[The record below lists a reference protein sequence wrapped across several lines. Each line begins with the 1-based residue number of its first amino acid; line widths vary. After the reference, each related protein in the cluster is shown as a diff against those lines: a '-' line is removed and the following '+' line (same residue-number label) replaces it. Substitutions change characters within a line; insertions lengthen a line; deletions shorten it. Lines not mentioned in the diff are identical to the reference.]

1 MKLKD
6 LLKEGKELD
15 QTIIDKI
22 AGLTDRNNHTEARVE
37 LAKALG
43 LTDLEKAYHAINT
56 IHIYLRRGNETNI
69 ARNALDKKLFK
80 YAKQKFSNYKEIEK
94 AY

>member
-69 ARNALDKKLFK
+69 ARNALDKKLFAQ
-80 YAKQKFSNYKEIEK
+80 AKKTYSDYEQIHGVF
-94 AY
+94 